1 MKIEKGKFEAAI
13 KTLLRTKP
21 IKRDDL
27 RVRQRPQKAKS
38 SR

>member
-1 MKIEKGKFEAAI
+1 MKVERQKFEAVV
-13 KTLLRTKP
+13 KRLLRAKP